1 MRWSEKPPIRAR
13 TPSSFSGEKIPA
25 KDDPIAILTDRVEI
39 LFESALKR
47 SLGKV
52 LIESFELAAMLSNIL
67 FFVSHGGPKEL
78 YELSWSNVSETGRG
92 PFHV

>member
-67 FFVSHGGPKEL
+67 FFVFGPKKL
-78 YELSWSNVSETGRG
+78 DELSWSNVSETGRG